1 MTAIDPRL
9 AAMFRPR
16 SVAVVGA
23 TEDRNRVGG
32 RPLHYLRSFGYQGA
46 VYPINPKRETVQ
58 GYKAYASLEDLPE
71 APDVAVVA
79 VGSDH
84 VHGVLRQCAARG
96 VHSAVLMSSGFGETG
111 PDGKQ
116 REAALVAEARA
127 LGVRLVGP
135 NAQGIANFQTGAVL
149 NFSTMFMEVPPQD
162 GPVAVISQSGAASVM
177 PYALLRER
185 GIGVR
190 YVVASGN
197 DADTSVNELA
207 LTAAADPDIRVLLLY
222 IESLTDPDVLAEAAR
237 IAQARGAAVVALKS
251 GRSAHGAKAAASHTG
266 AMVNDDALVDAFF
279 VAHGIW
285 RADDV
290 HGLVNAVELYL
301 ACGVRAAQR
310 LVVMSHSGAVGV
322 VCADTAER
330 MGLPLAELDRATVQ
344 ALTAIMPGFATAQNP
359 VDLTASLLADGTMFG
374 RTLEALAAD
383 PQADMFL
390 VGVPVAGEG
399 YDVPG
404 MAADTAACLRRTGKP
419 VVVSAPQASVR
430 DAFRAAG
437 VPVFGHETD
446 ALAALHQVSRHAA
459 LLHAATQ
466 RPSRTPPATAR
477 TAEPASTPRTLAV
490 YPPNAEPHAI
500 PRRLAV
506 STRSAEPQ
514 RTTTLSE
521 ADSLALL
528 QQAGVPVAPHRLC
541 HSAREA
547 VQAWRELGP
556 DVVVKACSAAIP
568 HKSEHGLVFLNQRSE
583 DDVLNA
589 YEQCA
594 ARVRALGQPLDGVLV
609 AQRVRGQ
616 REFALGVKQDP
627 LFGTAVMVSDG
638 GKYVEALKDFVVL
651 LHPFGEQDV
660 LDRLATLR
668 IAPILAGVRG
678 EPPVDL
684 QVVAR
689 AAVALGRYAAAHA
702 DRIASI
708 DLNPLIAGA
717 AGHGGW
723 AVDAV
728 IEQREPSHG

>member
-1 MTAIDPRL
+1 MTPIDPRI
-9 AAMFRPR
+9 AAMYRPR
-16 SVAVVGA
+16 SIAVIGA

-46 VYPINPKRETVQ
+46 VYPINPKRDTVQ
-58 GYKAYASLEDLPE
+58 GYQAYAALQDLPE

-79 VGSDH
+79 VGGDQ
-84 VHGVLRQCAARG
+84 VQGVLRQCAVRG
-96 VHSAVLMSSGFGETG
+96 TSSLVVMSSGFGETG
-111 PDGKQ
+111 AEGARRQ
-116 REAALVAEARA
+116 AELVAEARR

-135 NAQGIANFQTGAVL
+135 NAQGIANFQSGAVL
-149 NFSTMFMEVPPQD
+149 NFSTMFMEVAPQD

-177 PYALLRER
+177 PYAMLRER

-197 DADTSVNELA
+197 DAETSVCELA
-207 LTAAADPDIRVLLLY
+207 LAAAADPDIRVLLLY
-222 IESLTDPDVLAEAAR
+222 IESLADPAVLAEAAR
-237 IAQARGAAVVALKS
+237 IARVRGAAVVALKS

-266 AMVNDDALVDAFF
+266 AMVNDDALVDAFLES
-279 VAHGIW
+279 HGIW

-301 ACGVRAAQR
+301 ASGLRAARR

-322 VCADTAER
+322 VCADTAEKFG
-330 MGLPLAELDRATVQ
+330 MPLAELDRGTVQ
-344 ALTAIMPGFATAQNP
+344 ALARIMPGFATARNP
-359 VDLTASLLADGTMFG
+359 IDLTASLLSDGSMFA
-374 RTLEALAAD
+374 RTLEVLAAD
-383 PQADMFL
+383 PQGDMFL

-399 YDVPG
+399 YDVQG
-404 MAADTAACLRRTGKP
+404 MAADTAHFLRRTAKP
-419 VVVSAPQASVR
+419 VAVSAPQACVR
-430 DAFRAAG
+430 AAFRAAG

-459 LLHAATQ
+459 LVE
-466 RPSRTPPATAR
+466 R
-477 TAEPASTPRTLAV
+477 ASLRLADV
-490 YPPNAEPHAI
+490 

-506 STRSAEPQ
+506 SARSAEPQ
-514 RTTTLSE
+514 RSTTLSE
-521 ADSLALL
+521 AASLALL
-528 QQAGVPVAPHRLC
+528 HAAGIPVVPHRLC
-541 HSAREA
+541 HSPREA
-547 VQAWRELGP
+547 VHAFRELGP
-556 DVVVKACSAAIP
+556 EVVVKACSAAIP
-568 HKSEHGLVFLNQRSE
+568 HKSEHGLVFLHQRSE
-583 DDVLNA
+583 EDVLRS
-589 YEQCA
+589 YEECV
-594 ARVRALGQPLDGVLV
+594 ARVRALGQPLEGVLV

-638 GKYVEALKDFVVL
+638 GKYVEALKDFAVL
-651 LHPFGEQDV
+651 LHPFTEQDV
-660 LDRLATLR
+660 LDKLARLR
-668 IAPILAGVRG
+668 VAPVFAGVRG

-689 AAVALGRYAAAHA
+689 TAVALGRFAAAQG

-717 AGHGGW
+717 AGAGGW

-728 IEQREPSHG
+728 IEQVEALHG

>member
-1 MTAIDPRL
+1 MTKIDPRL
-9 AAMFRPR
+9 AAMVRPR

-46 VYPINPKRETVQ
+46 VYPINPKRDTIQ
-58 GYKAYASLEDLPE
+58 GYQAYASLEDLPE

-79 VGSDH
+79 VGGDH
-84 VHGVLRQCAARG
+84 VLGVLRQCAARG
-96 VHSAVLMSSGFGETG
+96 TRSAVVMSSGFGETG
-111 PDGKQ
+111 IEGMQ
-116 REAALVAEARA
+116 RQAALVAEARA

-135 NAQGIANFQTGAVL
+135 NAQGVANFQTGAVL

-190 YVVASGN
+190 YVVATGN
-197 DADTSVNELA
+197 DAESSVCELA
-207 LTAAADPDIRVLLLY
+207 LAAAADPDIRVLLLY
-222 IESLTDPDVLAEAAR
+222 IESLADPAVLAEAAR
-237 IAQARGAAVVALKS
+237 VARARGAAVVALKS
-251 GRSAHGAKAAASHTG
+251 GRSAHGAKAATSHTG
-266 AMVNDDALVDAFF
+266 AMVNDDALVGAFF
-279 VAHGIW
+279 EAHGIW

-290 HGLVNAVELYL
+290 HGLVNAVDLYL
-301 ACGVRAAQR
+301 ACGLRAAQR

-330 MGLPLAELDRATVQ
+330 LGLPLAELDRGTVQ
-344 ALTAIMPGFATAQNP
+344 ALKRIMPGFATAQNP
-359 VDLTASLLADGTMFG
+359 VDLTASLLSDGSMFG

-383 PQADMFL
+383 PQGDMFL
-390 VGVPVAGEG
+390 IGVPVAGEG
-399 YDVPG
+399 YDLPG
-404 MAADTAACLRRTGKP
+404 MAADTARFLQHTGKP
-419 VVVSAPQASVR
+419 VAVSAPQASVR

-459 LLHAATQ
+459 LVQSASVRSADLLRGPSVAA
-466 RPSRTPPATAR
+466 PG
-477 TAEPASTPRTLAV
+477 AEPR
-490 YPPNAEPHAI
+490 
-500 PRRLAV
+500 
-506 STRSAEPQ
+506 

-528 QQAGVPVAPHRLC
+528 QSAGLPVVPHRLC
-541 HSAREA
+541 RSPRDA
-547 VQAWRELGP
+547 VQAFRELGP
-556 DVVVKACSAAIP
+556 EVVVKACSAAIP
-568 HKSEHGLVFLNQRSE
+568 HKSEHGLVFLNRRSE
-583 DDVLNA
+583 EDVLHA
-589 YEQCA
+589 YEQCV
-594 ARVRALGQPLDGVLV
+594 ARVRALGQPLEGVLV
-609 AQRVRGQ
+609 AQRVHGQ
-616 REFALGVKQDP
+616 REFALGVKQDA

-638 GKYVEALKDFVVL
+638 GKYVEALKDFAVL
-651 LHPFGEQDV
+651 LHPFTEQDV
-660 LDRLATLR
+660 LDKLAGLR

-684 QVVAR
+684 QAVAR
-689 AAVALGRYAAAHA
+689 AAVALGRFAAAQA
-702 DRIASI
+702 GRIASI

-717 AGHGGW
+717 AGAGGW

-728 IEQREPSHG
+728 IERKESSHG

>member
-16 SVAVVGA
+16 SIAVVGA

-32 RPLHYLRSFGYQGA
+32 RPLHYLRTFGYQGA
-46 VYPINPKRETVQ
+46 VYPINPKRDTVQ
-58 GYKAYASLEDLPE
+58 GYKAYASLQDLPE

-79 VGSDH
+79 VGGDH
-84 VHGVLRQCAARG
+84 VQGVLRQCAARG
-96 VHSAVLMSSGFGETG
+96 VRSAVLMSSGFGETG
-111 PDGKQ
+111 PEGLRRQ
-116 REAALVAEARA
+116 QALVAEARA

-135 NAQGIANFQTGAVL
+135 NAQGVANFQTGAVL
-149 NFSTMFMEVPPQD
+149 NFSTMFMEVAPQD

-197 DADTSVNELA
+197 DADASVNELA

-222 IESLTDPDVLAEAAR
+222 IESLTDPDVLAAAAR

-266 AMVNDDALVDAFF
+266 ALVNDDALVEAFF
-279 VAHGIW
+279 AAHGIW
-285 RADDV
+285 RAEDV

-301 ACGVRAAQR
+301 ACGVRPAQR

-383 PQADMFL
+383 PQGDMFL

-404 MAADTAACLRRTGKP
+404 MAADTAAFLRRTGKP

-459 LLHAATQ
+459 LLHAAAQ
-466 RPSRTPPATAR
+466 RPQPTPGSLVVSARSTEPRR
-477 TAEPASTPRTLAV
+477 TA
-490 YPPNAEPHAI
+490 
-500 PRRLAV
+500 
-506 STRSAEPQ
+506 
-514 RTTTLSE
+514 TLSE
-521 ADSLALL
+521 ADSLAVL

-541 HSAREA
+541 HSPREA
-547 VQAWRELGP
+547 VQAWRDLGP

-583 DDVLNA
+583 DDVLEA
-589 YEQCA
+589 YEQCV
-594 ARVRALGQPLDGVLV
+594 ARVRTLGQSLDGVLV

-651 LHPFGEQDV
+651 LHPFSEQDV
-660 LDRLATLR
+660 LDRLAKLR

-689 AAVALGRYAAAHA
+689 TAVALGRYAADHT
-702 DRIASI
+702 DLIASI

-717 AGHGGW
+717 AGQGGW

-728 IEQREPSHG
+728 IESKEACHA

>member
-9 AAMFRPR
+9 AAMFRPQ
-16 SVAVVGA
+16 SIAVVGA

-46 VYPINPKRETVQ
+46 VYPINPKRDTVQ
-58 GYKAYASLEDLPE
+58 GYQAYASVEDLPE

-79 VGSDH
+79 VGGDH
-84 VHGVLRQCAARG
+84 VQGVLRQCAARG
-96 VHSAVLMSSGFGETG
+96 VRSAVLMSSGFGETG
-111 PDGKQ
+111 PEGKK

-127 LGVRLVGP
+127 LGIRLVGP

-149 NFSTMFMEVPPQD
+149 NFSTMFMEVAPQD

-197 DADTSVNELA
+197 DADASVNELA

-266 AMVNDDALVDAFF
+266 ALVNDDALVDAFF
-279 VAHGIW
+279 TAHGIW

-301 ACGVRAAQR
+301 ACGVRPAQR

-383 PQADMFL
+383 PQGDMFL
-390 VGVPVAGEG
+390 IGVPVAGEG
-399 YDVPG
+399 YDLPG
-404 MAADTAACLRRTGKP
+404 MAADTAAFLRRTGKP

-459 LLHAATQ
+459 LLHAAAQ
-466 RPSRTPPATAR
+466 RPARALAAAPLSTTPG
-477 TAEPASTPRTLAV
+477 
-490 YPPNAEPHAI
+490 
-500 PRRLAV
+500 RLAV
-506 STRSAEPQ
+506 SAPSAEPQ
-514 RTTTLSE
+514 HTTTLSE
-521 ADSLALL
+521 AASLALL

-541 HSAREA
+541 HSPREA
-547 VQAWRELGP
+547 VQAWRDLGP
-556 DVVVKACSAAIP
+556 DVVVKACSATIP

-589 YEQCA
+589 YEQCV

-668 IAPILAGVRG
+668 IAPILAGVLG